1 MSALFHSYLCGRYA
15 AEWLIDMNFTNDE
28 MNLMCIYNT
37 GSRESL
43 MRELRE
49 MRGYIDADQ
58 PELLAMTDSALQ
70 KLEKISDAEFAELD
84 LYPDF

>member
-1 MSALFHSYLCGRYA
+1 
-15 AEWLIDMNFTNDE
+15 MNFTNDE

-37 GSRESL
+37 GSRDSL

-49 MRGYIDADQ
+49 MRGYIGADQ

-70 KLEKISDAEFAELD
+70 KLDKISDEEFTKLELF
-84 LYPDF
+84 PDF

>member
-1 MSALFHSYLCGRYA
+1 
-15 AEWLIDMNFTNDE
+15 MNFTNDE

-37 GSRESL
+37 SSRESL

-49 MRGYIDADQ
+49 MRGYIGADQ

-70 KLEKISDAEFAELD
+70 KLENISDEEFTKLELF
-84 LYPDF
+84 PDF

>member
-1 MSALFHSYLCGRYA
+1 
-15 AEWLIDMNFTNDE
+15 MNFTNDE

-43 MRELRE
+43 LRELRE
-49 MRGYIDADQ
+49 MRGYIGADQ

-70 KLEKISDAEFAELD
+70 KLDKISDEEFTKLELF
-84 LYPDF
+84 PDF

>member
-1 MSALFHSYLCGRYA
+1 
-15 AEWLIDMNFTNDE
+15 MNFTNDD
-28 MNLMCIYNT
+28 MNLMFIYNT

-49 MRGYIDADQ
+49 MRVYIGADQ

-70 KLEKISDAEFAELD
+70 KLGKISDEEFAELE

>member
-1 MSALFHSYLCGRYA
+1 
-15 AEWLIDMNFTNDE
+15 MNFTNDE

-49 MRGYIDADQ
+49 MRGYIGADQ

-70 KLEKISDAEFAELD
+70 KLDKISAEEFTKLELF
-84 LYPDF
+84 PDF

>member
-1 MSALFHSYLCGRYA
+1 
-15 AEWLIDMNFTNDE
+15 MNFTNDE

-49 MRGYIDADQ
+49 MRGYIGADQ
-58 PELLAMTDSALQ
+58 PELLAMTASALQ
-70 KLEKISDAEFAELD
+70 KLDKISDEEFTKLELF
-84 LYPDF
+84 PDF

>member
-1 MSALFHSYLCGRYA
+1 
-15 AEWLIDMNFTNDE
+15 MNFTNDE
-28 MNLMCIYNT
+28 MNLMSIYNT

-43 MRELRE
+43 MQELRE
-49 MRGYIDADQ
+49 MRGYIGADQ

-70 KLEKISDAEFAELD
+70 KLEKISDVEFAELE

>member
-1 MSALFHSYLCGRYA
+1 
-15 AEWLIDMNFTNDE
+15 MNFTNDE

-49 MRGYIDADQ
+49 MRGYIGADQ
-58 PELLAMTDSALQ
+58 PELLSMTDSALQ
-70 KLEKISDAEFAELD
+70 KLENISDEEFTKLELF
-84 LYPDF
+84 PDF

>member
-1 MSALFHSYLCGRYA
+1 
-15 AEWLIDMNFTNDE
+15 MNFTNDE
-28 MNLMCIYNT
+28 MNLMRIYNT

-49 MRGYIDADQ
+49 MRGYIGADQ
-58 PELLAMTDSALQ
+58 PERLAMTDSALQ
-70 KLEKISDAEFAELD
+70 KLEKISDVEFAELE

>member
-1 MSALFHSYLCGRYA
+1 
-15 AEWLIDMNFTNDE
+15 MNFTNDE

-49 MRGYIDADQ
+49 MRGYIGADQ
-58 PELLAMTDSALQ
+58 PELLNMTDSALQ
-70 KLEKISDAEFAELD
+70 KLGKSSDEEFTKLELF
-84 LYPDF
+84 PDF

>member
-1 MSALFHSYLCGRYA
+1 
-15 AEWLIDMNFTNDE
+15 MNFTNDE

-49 MRGYIDADQ
+49 MRGYIGADQ
-58 PELLAMTDSALQ
+58 PELLSMTDSTLQ
-70 KLEKISDAEFAELD
+70 KLGKLSDEEFTKLELF
-84 LYPDF
+84 PDF

>member
-1 MSALFHSYLCGRYA
+1 
-15 AEWLIDMNFTNDE
+15 MNFTNDE

-49 MRGYIDADQ
+49 MRGYIGADQ
-58 PELLAMTDSALQ
+58 PELLNMTDSALQ
-70 KLEKISDAEFAELD
+70 KLENISDEDFTKLE

>member
-1 MSALFHSYLCGRYA
+1 
-15 AEWLIDMNFTNDE
+15 MNFTNDE

-49 MRGYIDADQ
+49 MRGYIGADQ
-58 PELLAMTDSALQ
+58 PELLTMTDSALQ
-70 KLEKISDAEFAELD
+70 KLGKISDEEFTKLELF
-84 LYPDF
+84 PDF

>member
-1 MSALFHSYLCGRYA
+1 
-15 AEWLIDMNFTNDE
+15 MNFTNDE

-49 MRGYIDADQ
+49 MRGYIRADQ

-70 KLEKISDAEFAELD
+70 KLENISDEEFTKLELF
-84 LYPDF
+84 PDF

>member
-1 MSALFHSYLCGRYA
+1 
-15 AEWLIDMNFTNDE
+15 MNFTNDE

-43 MRELRE
+43 MR
-49 MRGYIDADQ
+49 GYIGADQ

-70 KLEKISDAEFAELD
+70 KLGKISDEEFTKLELF
-84 LYPDF
+84 PDF

>member
-1 MSALFHSYLCGRYA
+1 MN
-15 AEWLIDMNFTNDE
+15 NFTFEE

-49 MRGYIDADQ
+49 MRGYIGADQ

-70 KLEKISDAEFAELD
+70 KLDKISDEEFTKLELF
-84 LYPDF
+84 PDF

>member
-1 MSALFHSYLCGRYA
+1 
-15 AEWLIDMNFTNDE
+15 MNFTNDE

-49 MRGYIDADQ
+49 MRGYIGADQ
-58 PELLAMTDSALQ
+58 PELLNMTDPALQ
-70 KLEKISDAEFAELD
+70 KLGKISDEEFTKLELF
-84 LYPDF
+84 PDF

>member
-1 MSALFHSYLCGRYA
+1 
-15 AEWLIDMNFTNDE
+15 MNFTNDE

-37 GSRESL
+37 GSRKSL

-49 MRGYIDADQ
+49 MRGYIGADQ
-58 PELLAMTDSALQ
+58 PELLNMTDSALQ
-70 KLEKISDAEFAELD
+70 KLEKISDEEFAELE

>member
-1 MSALFHSYLCGRYA
+1 
-15 AEWLIDMNFTNDE
+15 MNYTNDE

-49 MRGYIDADQ
+49 MRGYIGADQ

-70 KLEKISDAEFAELD
+70 KLDKISDEEFTKLELF
-84 LYPDF
+84 PDF

>member
-1 MSALFHSYLCGRYA
+1 MK
-15 AEWLIDMNFTNDE
+15 NFTNDE

-37 GSRESL
+37 GSREGL

-49 MRGYIDADQ
+49 MRVCIDADQ

-70 KLEKISDAEFAELD
+70 KLDKISDEEFTKLELF
-84 LYPDF
+84 PDF

>member
-1 MSALFHSYLCGRYA
+1 
-15 AEWLIDMNFTNDE
+15 MNFTNDE
-28 MNLMCIYNT
+28 MNLMRIYNT

-49 MRGYIDADQ
+49 MRGYIGADQ

-70 KLEKISDAEFAELD
+70 KLEKISDVDFAELE

>member
-1 MSALFHSYLCGRYA
+1 
-15 AEWLIDMNFTNDE
+15 MNFTNDE

-43 MRELRE
+43 MQELRE
-49 MRGYIDADQ
+49 MRGYIGADQ

-70 KLEKISDAEFAELD
+70 KLENISDEEFTKLELF
-84 LYPDF
+84 PDF

>member
-1 MSALFHSYLCGRYA
+1 
-15 AEWLIDMNFTNDE
+15 MNFTNDE

-49 MRGYIDADQ
+49 MRGYIGADQ

-70 KLEKISDAEFAELD
+70 KLENISDEVFTKLELF
-84 LYPDF
+84 PDF

>member
-1 MSALFHSYLCGRYA
+1 
-15 AEWLIDMNFTNDE
+15 MNFTNDE

-37 GSRESL
+37 DSRESL

-49 MRGYIDADQ
+49 MRGYIGADQ

-70 KLEKISDAEFAELD
+70 KLENISDEEFTKLELF
-84 LYPDF
+84 PDF

>member
-1 MSALFHSYLCGRYA
+1 
-15 AEWLIDMNFTNDE
+15 MNFTNDE

-37 GSRESL
+37 GSHESL

-49 MRGYIDADQ
+49 MRGYIGADQ
-58 PELLAMTDSALQ
+58 PELLSMTDSALQ
-70 KLEKISDAEFAELD
+70 KLGKISDEEFTKLE

>member
-1 MSALFHSYLCGRYA
+1 MG
-15 AEWLIDMNFTNDE
+15 NFTFEE

-49 MRGYIDADQ
+49 MRGYIGADQ

-70 KLEKISDAEFAELD
+70 KLDKISDEEFTKLELF
-84 LYPDF
+84 PDF

>member
-1 MSALFHSYLCGRYA
+1 
-15 AEWLIDMNFTNDE
+15 MNFTNDE

-49 MRGYIDADQ
+49 MRGYKSWRRSV
-58 PELLAMTDSALQ
+58 MRNLQ
-70 KLEKISDAEFAELD
+70 SWSCTRIFEDHLFRFLKLVYA
-84 LYPDF
+84 

>member
-1 MSALFHSYLCGRYA
+1 
-15 AEWLIDMNFTNDE
+15 MNFTNDE

-49 MRGYIDADQ
+49 MRGYISADQ
-58 PELLAMTDSALQ
+58 PELLAITDSALQ
-70 KLEKISDAEFAELD
+70 KLDKISDEEFTKLELF
-84 LYPDF
+84 PDF

>member
-1 MSALFHSYLCGRYA
+1 
-15 AEWLIDMNFTNDE
+15 MNFTNDE

-49 MRGYIDADQ
+49 MRGYIGADQ
-58 PELLAMTDSALQ
+58 PELQ
-70 KLEKISDAEFAELD
+70 KLGKISDEEFTKLELF
-84 LYPDF
+84 PDF

>member
-1 MSALFHSYLCGRYA
+1 MG
-15 AEWLIDMNFTNDE
+15 NFTFEE

-49 MRGYIDADQ
+49 MRGYIGADQ

-70 KLEKISDAEFAELD
+70 KLEKISDEEFTKLELF
-84 LYPDF
+84 PDF

>member
-1 MSALFHSYLCGRYA
+1 
-15 AEWLIDMNFTNDE
+15 MNFTNDE

-49 MRGYIDADQ
+49 MRGYIGADQ
-58 PELLAMTDSALQ
+58 PELLNMMDSALQ
-70 KLEKISDAEFAELD
+70 KLENISDEEFTKLELF
-84 LYPDF
+84 PDF